1 MLKNIKLLITTM
13 IFSMIFTGCTHSVY
27 QIFDS
32 KIYKDTFNNLFDSS
46 KTYQDTLQYTQ
57 KADVINESNNVEA
70 ILNVTYLN
78 PTSKDWDNSKIHSF
92 VVGIYIVN
100 TDESDYEL
108 TINNINKFKKT
119 KINKDMNI
127 LGSIPMENK
136 WAQYYLVQISKY
148 DTKQVDKDNLTIK
161 LSHAT
166 FRNTVTK
173 FKTN

>member
-1 MLKNIKLLITTM
+1 
-13 IFSMIFTGCTHSVY
+13 
-27 QIFDS
+27 
-32 KIYKDTFNNLFDSS
+32 
-46 KTYQDTLQYTQ
+46 
-57 KADVINESNNVEA
+57 
-70 ILNVTYLN
+70 
-78 PTSKDWDNSKIHSF
+78 DNSKIHSF

>member
-1 MLKNIKLLITTM
+1 
-13 IFSMIFTGCTHSVY
+13 
-27 QIFDS
+27 
-32 KIYKDTFNNLFDSS
+32 
-46 KTYQDTLQYTQ
+46 
-57 KADVINESNNVEA
+57 
-70 ILNVTYLN
+70 
-78 PTSKDWDNSKIHSF
+78 
-92 VVGIYIVN
+92 
-100 TDESDYEL
+100 
-108 TINNINKFKKT
+108 
-119 KINKDMNI
+119 MNI